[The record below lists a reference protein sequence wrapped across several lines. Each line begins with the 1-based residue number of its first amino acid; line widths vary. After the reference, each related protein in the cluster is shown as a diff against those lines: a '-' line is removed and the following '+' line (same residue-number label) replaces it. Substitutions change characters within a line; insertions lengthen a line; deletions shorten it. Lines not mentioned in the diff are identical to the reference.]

1 MAQPN
6 DVFTINDIRAA
17 ATAKLDS
24 RWAQYINEGSMDL
37 ITVKANEAAFD
48 RYRIMP
54 RILRDVAEI
63 DTTTTIF
70 GSKASFP
77 FGFSPAAMHCLAH
90 PDGEIATS
98 RAAAKTGIAMDLSH
112 WATKSLED
120 VIAAGQEINPST
132 PYAIQTSSA
141 NPKHHTASLLARAS
155 KAGYKAVLVTVDAPV
170 LGRRL
175 NEYRNGTDLPP
186 ALTFPNLS
194 HDPRNFRS
202 AARDASASFATF
214 LPWLVATVPASM
226 EIWLKG
232 VYAPEDVELAAAQ
245 PRVRGVVVSNH
256 GGRQLDGAAATV
268 EALPGC
274 AAAARRVNADAGTQR
289 RRERLLVGVDGGIR
303 RGSDVFK
310 ALALGADVCFA
321 GRVPLWGLAWAGRE
335 GVERAV
341 GILRDEFETCMRLAG
356 CRSLADIG
364 PECLAVVEGGVP
376 GLIRRLPKL

>member
-37 ITVKANEAAFD
+37 ITVKANEAAYD

-98 RAAAKTGIAMDLSH
+98 RAAAKTGIAMGLSH

-155 KAGYKAVLVTVDAPV
+155 KAGYKAVL
-170 LGRRL
+170 
-175 NEYRNGTDLPP
+175 
-186 ALTFPNLS
+186 
-194 HDPRNFRS
+194 
-202 AARDASASFATF
+202 
-214 LPWLVATVPASM
+214 
-226 EIWLKG
+226 
-232 VYAPEDVELAAAQ
+232 
-245 PRVRGVVVSNH
+245 
-256 GGRQLDGAAATV
+256 
-268 EALPGC
+268 
-274 AAAARRVNADAGTQR
+274 R

-376 GLIRRLPKL
+376 GLTRRLPKL

>member
-1 MAQPN
+1 M
-6 DVFTINDIRAA
+6 T
-17 ATAKLDS
+17 S
-24 RWAQYINEGSMDL
+24 YINEGSMDL
-37 ITVKANEAAFD
+37 ITVKANEAAYD

-54 RILRDVAEI
+54 RILRDVAEV

-70 GSKASFP
+70 GSTASFP

-98 RAAAKTGIAMDLSH
+98 RAAAKTGIAMGLSH

-141 NPKHHTASLLARAS
+141 NPKHHTAALLARAS

-175 NEYRNGTDLPP
+175 NEHVPQRHRPP
-186 ALTFPNLS
+186 PQALTFPNLS

-214 LPWLVATVPASM
+214 LPWLAATVPPSM

-232 VYAPEDVELAAAQ
+232 VYTPEDVELAAAQ

-256 GGRQLDGAAATV
+256 GGRQLDGAAA
-268 EALPGC
+268 
-274 AAAARRVNADAGTQR
+274 AARRANAGRQ

-303 RGSDVFK
+303 RGSDVSK

-321 GRVPLWGLAWAGRE
+321 GRVPLWGLAWAGGE

-341 GILRDEFETCMRLAG
+341 EILREEFETCMRLAG

-364 PECLAVVEGGVP
+364 PERLAVVEGGVP